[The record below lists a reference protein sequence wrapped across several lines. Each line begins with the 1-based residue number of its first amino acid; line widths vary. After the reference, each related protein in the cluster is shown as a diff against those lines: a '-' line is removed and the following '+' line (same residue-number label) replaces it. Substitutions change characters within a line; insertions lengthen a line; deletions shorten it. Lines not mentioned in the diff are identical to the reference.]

1 MTDVAV
7 ETYFDKECLGASL
20 WYGLA
25 MINALGGLGS
35 WLYLPSWFD
44 FGYISDSPWNN
55 ATNIA
60 WYWMVGG

>member
-7 ETYFDKECLGASL
+7 ETYFDKEYLGASL

-44 FGYISDSPWNN
+44 FGYIRDSPWNN
-55 ATNIA
+55 AT
-60 WYWMVGG
+60 